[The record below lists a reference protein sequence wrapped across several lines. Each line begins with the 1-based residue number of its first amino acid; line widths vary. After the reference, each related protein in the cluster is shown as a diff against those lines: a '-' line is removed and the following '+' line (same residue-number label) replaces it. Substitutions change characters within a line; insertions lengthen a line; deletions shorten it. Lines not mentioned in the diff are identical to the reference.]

1 MARINLLPWREER
14 RSELLRQFFVILA
27 GVAIIGAGSVFLV
40 DTRISAQ
47 ISSQESRNRYI
58 TMEQEKLD
66 VSISAIKELKKQ
78 REQLVERMNVIQ
90 DLQGNRS
97 VIVHFFDELAQQ
109 TPDGV
114 FLSWLQRN
122 GKTFILK
129 GEAEANNRV
138 SNFMRNLNDSDWFTN
153 PTLASV
159 VAGEDEE
166 ASSLFELSVVGVSP
180 TNRKQSSE
188 GGGG

>member
-14 RSELLRQFFVILA
+14 RSELRRQFFVILA